1 MSVSELKRIAMEK
14 LDEFNAGDVE
24 ENPVREEEIS
34 LFDGLHEECSLD
46 VKIMRM

>member
-24 ENPVREEEIS
+24 ENPVLEEEIS
-34 LFDGLHEECSLD
+34 LLTAC
-46 VKIMRM
+46 MRGVH